1 MNSKR
6 CQQTR
11 SRHLKQSRDFVLLA
25 CQVSRLV
32 QELVLAVKQKAFDN
46 ALSKLRDIAVLPE
59 HAIQDEQYCHP
70 YQLAETWHLVAFGQ
84 ELLDNYRS
92 LSFDSASSRAPRL
105 MALSAGTGTG
115 KTHSLLEAPKALASV
130 DRAWTDCEFIYITYN
145 QEQDLTMDLETQF
158 FACQKAVL
166 WRLMLRQVG
175 TSNQGCGKAL
185 RHLMNIEISPAEIL
199 QMFVNAAAKPNVVI
213 CVDELQLLQEE
224 GVKAAASTLA
234 SVALAL
240 SQASKRCL
248 VLLAAL
254 TD

>member
-1 MNSKR
+1 MPCPSCVTLQFCKNMPFKMSS
-6 CQQTR
+6 T
-11 SRHLKQSRDFVLLA
+11 
-25 CQVSRLV
+25 
-32 QELVLAVKQKAFDN
+32 
-46 ALSKLRDIAVLPE
+46 
-59 HAIQDEQYCHP
+59 AIHINWP
-70 YQLAETWHLVAFGQ
+70 RPGLVAFGQ

-92 LSFDSASSRAPRL
+92 LSFDNASSRAPRL
-105 MALSAGTGTG
+105 MALSAGTGVG
-115 KTHSLLEAPKALASV
+115 KTHSLLEAPKALASA

-175 TSNQGCGKAL
+175 ASNQGCGKAL
-185 RHLMNIEISPAEIL
+185 RHLNIEISPAEIL

-240 SQASKRCL
+240 SQASN
-248 VLLAAL
+248 VLFF
-254 TD
+254 